1 MIEVSYYELV
11 IFAIFLLA
19 TEPPPN
25 LFQFNGKVGVVSLVG
40 MRCCDVRAFFLVPDD
55 RMRHAMRLDARC
67 EALVIAGLLEVCG

>member
-1 MIEVSYYELV
+1 M
-11 IFAIFLLA
+11 A
-19 TEPPPN
+19 
-25 LFQFNGKVGVVSLVG
+25 KVGVVSLVG

>member
-25 LFQFNGKVGVVSLVG
+25 LFQFNGKGGS
-40 MRCCDVRAFFLVPDD
+40 CISSWY
-55 RMRHAMRLDARC
+55 
-67 EALVIAGLLEVCG
+67 ALL